1 MSRPRPLPNC
11 YWLPESHLLA
21 GEYPGALKPEEAA
34 RKLQLLCEA
43 GVNTFIDLTQPGEL
57 EPYESVLC
65 DLGGSAADSCRYYRM
80 PERDL
85 DVPSPEVMHA
95 ILDLIESEHAR
106 GRTVYLHCWGGV
118 GRTGTVVGCYLVRQG
133 LSGKEALQRIATL
146 WKVMEKRRRT
156 PRSPETHAQREF
168 VLGWAEHEA
177 RRKRPSRPTQGTRRR
192 KEFYRGCLLGG
203 AVGDA
208 LGAPV
213 EFMKL
218 EEIRS
223 RYGPHGITEFSSVY
237 GKLGAITDDTQM
249 TLFTAEGLLRAKCR
263 ASHKGVC
270 SIESVVHH
278 AYLRWLRTQGG
289 QPSKELEPPDGWLF
303 GVRELHACRAPGNT
317 CLSAL
322 SAPEPGTREEPRND
336 SKGCGGV
343 MRMAPAGLVQ
353 DADSFELGCDLAA
366 LTHGHPSGYLAA
378 GAFAAIIREL
388 IEGRSLLEAVETAM
402 ARLATCRSHEECTA
416 ALRAALAQWNAGSPS
431 AERMGRL
438 GKGWVAE
445 EALAIGVYCAL
456 AAGDDFSAGVRLA
469 VNHGG
474 DSDSTGAIAGNLLGA
489 AHGVE
494 AIPRRWLDKLE
505 LREEIEAVAD
515 DMLTWFRDD
524 EAWWRRYPGW

>member
-1 MSRPRPLPNC
+1 MKPSRPLPNC
-11 YWLPESHLLA
+11 YWLVEGRLLA
-21 GEYPGALKPEEAA
+21 GEYPGAPKRAEAE
-34 RKLQLLCEA
+34 RKLRRLCDS
-43 GVNTFIDLTQPGEL
+43 GVNAFIDLTEPGEL
-57 EPYESVLC
+57 EPYEALLS
-65 DLGGSAADSCRYYRM
+65 SAGAGACAYHRV
-80 PERDL
+80 PVRDL
-85 DVPSPEVMHA
+85 NVPSPEEMHR
-95 ILDLIESEHAR
+95 ILDLLESEQAR

-133 LSGKEALQRIATL
+133 LSGSEALDRLATL
-146 WKVMEKRRRT
+146 WQVMEKRDRI
-156 PRSPETHAQREF
+156 PQSPETEAQREF
-168 VLGWAEHEA
+168 VLGWATHEA
-177 RRKRPSRPTQGTRRR
+177 RRNGSSRSIGTSRRT

-218 EEIRS
+218 PEIRAWF
-223 RYGPHGITEFSSVY
+223 GPDGITEFAPAY

-263 ASHKGVC
+263 ASHKGIC
-270 SIESVVHH
+270 SIEGVVHH

-289 QPSKELEPPDGWLF
+289 QPARELEPVDGWLF
-303 GVRELHACRAPGNT
+303 GLRELHDRRAPGNT

-322 SAPEPGTREEPRND
+322 SAVEPGSRQEPRND

-378 GAFAAIIREL
+378 GAFAAMVREL
-388 IEGRSLLEAVETAM
+388 IEGRSLLEAVEIAM
-402 ARLATCRSHEECTA
+402 GRLERCRSHEECTT
-416 ALRAALAQWNAGSPS
+416 ALRAALEQWRSGAPS
-431 AERMGRL
+431 AERVARL
-438 GKGWVAE
+438 GEGWVAE

-456 AAGDDFSAGVRLA
+456 AAGEDFAAGVRLA

-489 AHGVE
+489 ALGASV
-494 AIPRRWLDKLE
+494 IPQRWLDTLE
-505 LREEIEAVAD
+505 LRTEIETLAD
-515 DMLTWFRDD
+515 DMLIWFRDD
-524 EAWWRRYPGW
+524 GAWWSKYPGS